1 MSGKK
6 TISATAPAAQKAV
19 KAPRVKKATEPKTV
33 TDEPKK
39 RNMSAVSSEFV
50 GTVQSNISEDLRSR
64 LKVKDVKELCEAFVK
79 VLVDTVKTGKTVN
92 FTNNMGFARRLR
104 AARTYKNLKTQE
116 KIEKAPHYVFT
127 MTVKPSLKKAFDELP
142 VDS

>member
-1 MSGKK
+1 MAGKK
-6 TISATAPAAQKAV
+6 TAAAPAALQST
-19 KAPRVKKATEPKTV
+19 KAPRAKKPVATKPV

-50 GTVQSNISEDLRSR
+50 TTVQSNVSEDLRSR
-64 LKVKDVKELCEAFVK
+64 LKAKDVKELCEAFVK
-79 VLVDTVKTGKTVN
+79 VLVDTVKTGKNVN

-127 MTVKPSLKKAFDELP
+127 MTVKPCLKKAFDELP
-142 VDS
+142 VDA